1 MLFGILYNLFS
12 ILQLAG
18 TVLIVKV
25 FGEKY
30 FPESTNRIQEY
41 ILWNGLKCYTIVQG
55 KCRDC
60 IKKGKLFLTNYFDIN
75 NSKDYVQFIQNG
87 NVIQYY
93 NAKYVGTYTDYPKCE
108 FILQFLKV
116 EQFYNN
122 KFEYNVIRFNN
133 ISDFLEYNTTN
144 TNKTIYTP
152 SPAKFL
158 GMKLIISNE
167 SNAIEINIHS
177 GCNNF
182 CMNSNIVFDRPFLQF
197 YLNQYH
203 DISLNDTD
211 TYELTFI
218 DHKIDTAVITE
229 EHYIE
234 LNEDGYKI
242 RFIRT

>member
-1 MLFGILYNLFS
+1 MLFGILYNLYS

-30 FPESTNRIQEY
+30 FPQTTNRIQEY
-41 ILWNGLKCYTIVQG
+41 ILWNGLKCYTIVAMHCQ
-55 KCRDC
+55 KH
-60 IKKGKLFLTNYFDIN
+60 IKKYKLILANYFDFN
-75 NSKDYVQFIQNG
+75 FKNCKDYVQFIRNG
-87 NVIQYY
+87 IECHFNEREE
-93 NAKYVGTYTDYPKCE
+93 YPQSD
-108 FILQFLKV
+108 FILQYLKI

-133 ISDFLEYNTTN
+133 LCDYLEYNAIEN
-144 TNKTIYTP
+144 INKTIYTP

-158 GMKLIISNE
+158 GMKLIISNV
-167 SNAIEINIHS
+167 SKSIDININS

-182 CMNSNIVFDRPFLQF
+182 CMTSNIVFDRPFLQF
-197 YLNQYH
+197 YLNKFH
-203 DISLNDTD
+203 DIILNNTD

-218 DHKIDTAVITE
+218 DHKMESVVMTE

-242 RFIRT
+242 RFVRT